1 MAQGAAQAIEDGAV
15 LGVVLSKLPEATPE
29 AIRKVLK
36 VYEGVRMD
44 RAYQLV
50 ELAAA
55 SGRSLHL
62 GEGAAKEER
71 DRQFAAL
78 KEKKGGAVPDKWA
91 DADVQKQTYGEDVM
105 KTANER
111 FDELYAKA

>member
-1 MAQGAAQAIEDGAV
+1 
-15 LGVVLSKLPEATPE
+15 
-29 AIRKVLK
+29 
-36 VYEGVRMD
+36 MD
-44 RAYQLV
+44 RAYRLV

-62 GEGAAKEER
+62 GDGAAKEER

-105 KTANER
+105 KTADER
-111 FDELYAKA
+111 FEELYAKA